1 VARLHG
7 FSIWQFVKYI
17 GDELFIVLGT
27 SSSESVLPRMI
38 AKLQKVGVSK
48 SVVRR
53 VRLTQ
58 LMF

>member
-17 GDELFIVLGT
+17 GDELFIVSDT